1 MTQKERLVELIKDE
15 IDCDR
20 AGIVPEWLANHLIA
34 NGVLVIDTDVVSMKN
49 RPLISSVA
57 SLPIDEVIDLVKAK
71 EEGRLIVPP
80 CKVGQTVYVITN
92 KHPCYACKRCSDFC
106 HRDCHIENKTEL
118 VVRKAKV
125 DAVCFLDGVNEI
137 HVEIEGTKNLHRYS
151 STFYFHDFG
160 KTVFLSREE
169 AEKALKER
177 NNEIQ

>member
-1 MTQKERLVELIKDE
+1 MFDWLNSVGTIVRKRPTIIQKNRTILFMTRCDMTQKERLVELIKQK

-20 AGIVPEWLANHLIA
+20 EGIVPEWLANHLIA
-34 NGVLVIDTDVVSMKN
+34 NGVVV
-49 RPLISSVA
+49 PL
-57 SLPIDEVIDLVKAK
+57 
-71 EEGRLIVPP
+71 

-92 KHPCYACKRCSDFC
+92 KHPCYACKWCSDFC

-160 KTVFLSREE
+160 KTVFLTREE
-169 AEKALKER
+169 AEKALAER
-177 NNEIQ
+177 YKQ